1 MRGRSFFHFALDPR
15 KEIHCLHRWD
25 EMTLPNHVDCILNS
39 LNRRAELTMGRLES
53 ALQDLH
59 ERGKPIE
66 ITWLWDGGVDV
77 KAGDEMRNFRSV
89 EEVLPWLQH
98 WYSLKP
104 KPQKGDALETEL
116 QKIYDS
122 EINITLRIGG
132 KRIFVALGN
141 DFTGFEPERNLT
153 SMADVLPWIQKSIH
167 KHYPM
172 SKYDVER
179 LGGTFTSEMAEIP
192 Q

>member
-1 MRGRSFFHFALDPR
+1 
-15 KEIHCLHRWD
+15 
-25 EMTLPNHVDCILNS
+25 
-39 LNRRAELTMGRLES
+39 MGRLES
-53 ALQDLH
+53 ALQRLH
-59 ERGKPIE
+59 DQGKSIE
-66 ITWLWDGGVDV
+66 ITWFWDDGVDV
-77 KAGDEMRNFRSV
+77 KAGDEMRNFRTV
-89 EEVLPWLQH
+89 AEVLPWLQH
-98 WYSLKP
+98 WYSLKQT
-104 KPQKGDALETEL
+104 PQEADPLETEL

-132 KRIFVALGN
+132 NRISVALGN
-141 DFTGFEPERNLT
+141 DFTGFEAKGNPA
-153 SMADVLPWIQKSIH
+153 SMAEVLPWLQKAIH

>member
-1 MRGRSFFHFALDPR
+1 
-15 KEIHCLHRWD
+15 
-25 EMTLPNHVDCILNS
+25 
-39 LNRRAELTMGRLES
+39 MGRLES
-53 ALQDLH
+53 ALQRLH
-59 ERGKPIE
+59 DEGKPIE
-66 ITWLWDGGVDV
+66 ITWFWDDGVDV
-77 KAGDEMRNFRSV
+77 KAGDEMRNFRTV
-89 EEVLPWLQH
+89 AEVLPWLQH
-98 WYSLKP
+98 WYSLKQTL
-104 KPQKGDALETEL
+104 QKADALETEL

-132 KRIFVALGN
+132 NRISVALGN
-141 DFTGFEPERNLT
+141 DFAGFEAQGKPA
-153 SMADVLPWIQKSIH
+153 SMAEVLPWLQKAIH